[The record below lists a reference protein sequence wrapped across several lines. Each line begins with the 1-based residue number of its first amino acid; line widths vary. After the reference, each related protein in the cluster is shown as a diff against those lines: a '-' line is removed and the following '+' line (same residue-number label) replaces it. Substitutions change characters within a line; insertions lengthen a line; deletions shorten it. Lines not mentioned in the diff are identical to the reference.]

1 MPRRYTIRPKEGF
14 SLRSQDLLRL
24 VAFARG
30 HARDSIYEHDIT
42 KATKS
47 YGLSNAD
54 LAWHAL
60 NTYGWD
66 CNEVVERGESN
77 GTYFTI
83 TCASGTRLRVYPR
96 QGQHPRITNSRGTYE

>member
-1 MPRRYTIRPKEGF
+1 MPRRYTIRPREGF
-14 SLRSQDLLRL
+14 SLRSQDLLRI